1 MDRNHEKTAKQF
13 CEALRTIAGKPENLD
28 NFELYLSI
36 HFSEW
41 LNKFANT
48 PERITAE
55 LKQFAEME
63 I

>member
-1 MDRNHEKTAKQF
+1 MRKHAQNAAEFVKAIKIISEKPQN
-13 CEALRTIAGKPENLD
+13 LENLE
-28 NFELYLSI
+28 NYLSV

-48 PERITAE
+48 PEGITAE
-55 LKQFAEME
+55 LKQFSEME

>member
-1 MDRNHEKTAKQF
+1 MEQTAKQF
-13 CEALRTIAGKPENLD
+13 CEALQAIAGKPQNLENL
-28 NFELYLSI
+28 EYYLSI

-41 LNKFANT
+41 LSKFANT

>member
-1 MDRNHEKTAKQF
+1 MIEHAQNAAEFVKAIK
-13 CEALRTIAGKPENLD
+13 TIAGKPQNLENL
-28 NFELYLSI
+28 EHYLSI
-36 HFSEW
+36 HFPEW

-48 PERITAE
+48 PEGITAE

>member
-1 MDRNHEKTAKQF
+1 MEQIAHQF
-13 CEALRTIAGKPENLD
+13 TEAIKTIAGKPQNLENL
-28 NFELYLSI
+28 EYYLSI

-63 I
+63 V

>member
-1 MDRNHEKTAKQF
+1 MEQTAKQF
-13 CEALRTIAGKPENLD
+13 CEALQTIAGKPQNLENL
-28 NFELYLSI
+28 EYYLSI

-48 PERITAE
+48 PEGITAE

-63 I
+63 V